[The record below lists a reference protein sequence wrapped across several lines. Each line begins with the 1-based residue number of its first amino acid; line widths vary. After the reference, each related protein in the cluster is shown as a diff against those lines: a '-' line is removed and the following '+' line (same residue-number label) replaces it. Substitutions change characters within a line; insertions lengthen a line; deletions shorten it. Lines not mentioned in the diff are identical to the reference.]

1 MIPALLSVLG
11 ALFSAVGKL
20 FEFLYAQKLVD
31 AGKVQAQLEA
41 LRKQVEDA
49 QAVIIVRE
57 TIRADDL
64 ASGGKLPVND
74 PFRRD

>member
-1 MIPALLSVLG
+1 MIPALLTVLG

-31 AGKVQAQLEA
+31 AGKVQAQLES

-49 QAVIIVRE
+49 QAVITVRE
-57 TIRADDL
+57 AVRADDL
-64 ASGGKLPVND
+64 ASGGKLPIDD